1 MFWELLVLVLLILIN
16 GLFAMAELAIVS
28 SRRVRIQEMAKA
40 GKRGAAAAL
49 SLIDDPVGFLSTV
62 QVGITLV
69 GIVAGAYSAATF
81 AEPLAEYLAV
91 GTPVAAYA
99 EEIAFAVVVVSVT
112 YFSLV
117 IGELVPKRIA
127 LNHAEPIAC
136 AVAPLMRLLAVVGAP
151 FVWFLRVSTHAV
163 LALLRLR
170 PAADRAVTEEE
181 VKALIAEGAISGV
194 FQPAEQE
201 LIEGVLR
208 MGDRAVRSIMV
219 PRTAVVWLDVEDT
232 PEEIFAK
239 IGESGHS
246 RYPVARGDIEE
257 VIGVAHTKDLLEQQ
271 RKTGTLNLVAAAR
284 EAPYVVDR
292 MPVLRLLDRFKTS
305 SVHMAFVVDEH
316 GSFEGIATPTDILTA
331 IAGDL
336 PQSEEEEEP
345 EAVQREDGSWL
356 LDGLMSV
363 DDAERTLGI
372 EGMTEEGDFNTV
384 AGFVLHELGHLP
396 VAGEYF
402 DWHGWRFEVV
412 DLDGRRIDKI
422 LASGPK
428 VESESASNGP

>member
-1 MFWELLVLVLLILIN
+1 MFWELLVLAVLILIN
-16 GLFAMAELAIVS
+16 GFFAMAELAIVS
-28 SRRVRIQEMAKA
+28 SRRVRLQEMAKA

-49 SLIDDPVGFLSTV
+49 SLMDDPVGFLSTV

-81 AEPLAEYLAV
+81 AGPFGEILKNIPAIAV
-91 GTPVAAYA
+91 YA
-99 EEIAFAVVVVSVT
+99 EEIAFAVVVVAVT

-127 LNHAEPIAC
+127 LNHAETIAA
-136 AVAPLMRLLAVVGAP
+136 AVAPLMRLLAKVGAP
-151 FVWFLRVSTHAV
+151 FVWFLRFSTHAV
-163 LALLRLR
+163 MALLRLK
-170 PAADRAVTEEE
+170 PAPESAVTEEE
-181 VKALIAEGAISGV
+181 VKALIAEGASSGV
-194 FQPAEQE
+194 FQPAERE

-219 PRTAVVWLDVEDT
+219 PRTAVIWLDVEDAQ
-232 PEEIFAK
+232 EEIYAAFA
-239 IGESGHS
+239 ESGHS
-246 RYPVARGDIEE
+246 QYPVARGDIED

-271 RKTGTLNLVAAAR
+271 RKTGTIDLIAAAR

-292 MPVLRLLDRFKTS
+292 MPVLRLLDRFKSS

-316 GSFEGIATPTDILTA
+316 GSFEGIVTPTDILTT

-336 PQSEEEEEP
+336 PQSEEEAEP

-356 LDGLMSV
+356 IDGLMAV
-363 DDAERTLGI
+363 DAAERTLGI
-372 EGMTEEGDFNTV
+372 EGMAEEGDFNTV

-396 VAGEYF
+396 VAGENF
-402 DWHGWRFEVV
+402 EWRGWRFEVV

-428 VESESASNGP
+428 VETEAAP

>member
-1 MFWELLVLVLLILIN
+1 MFWELLVLAVLILIN
-16 GLFAMAELAIVS
+16 GFFAMAELAIVS
-28 SRRVRIQEMAKA
+28 SRRVRLQEMAKA

-81 AEPLAEYLAV
+81 AGPFGEILKNIPAIAV
-91 GTPVAAYA
+91 YA
-99 EEIAFAVVVVSVT
+99 EEIAFAVVVVAVT

-127 LNHAEPIAC
+127 LNHAETIAA
-136 AVAPLMRLLAVVGAP
+136 AVAPLMRRLAKVGAP
-151 FVWFLRVSTHAV
+151 FVWFLRFSTHAV
-163 LALLRLR
+163 MALLRLK
-170 PAADRAVTEEE
+170 PAPESAVTEEE
-181 VKALIAEGAISGV
+181 VKALIAEGASSGV
-194 FQPAEQE
+194 FQPAERD

-232 PEEIFAK
+232 QEEIYAA
-239 IGESGHS
+239 IAESGHS
-246 RYPVARGDIEE
+246 RYPVARGDIED

-271 RKTGTLNLVAAAR
+271 RKTGTIDLIAAAR

-292 MPVLRLLDRFKTS
+292 MPVLRLLERFKSS

-316 GSFEGIATPTDILTA
+316 GSFEGIVTPTDILTT

-336 PQSEEEEEP
+336 PQSEEEAEP

-356 LDGLMSV
+356 IDGLMAV
-363 DDAERTLGI
+363 DAAERTLGI
-372 EGMTEEGDFNTV
+372 EGMAEEGDFNTV

-396 VAGEYF
+396 VAGENF
-402 DWHGWRFEVV
+402 EWHGWRFEVV

-428 VESESASNGP
+428 PETETDP

>member
-1 MFWELLVLVLLILIN
+1 MFWELLVLALLILIN
-16 GLFAMAELAIVS
+16 GFFAMAELALVS
-28 SRRVRIQEMAKA
+28 SRRVRLQEMAKA
-40 GKRGAAAAL
+40 GKRGASTAL
-49 SLIDDPVGFLSTV
+49 KLIDDPVGFLSTV

-69 GIVAGAYSAATF
+69 GIIAGAYSAATF
-81 AEPLAEYLAV
+81 AGPFGEFLKGIPAIEV
-91 GTPVAAYA
+91 YA
-99 EEIAFAVVVVSVT
+99 EEIAFTVVVVAVT

-127 LNHAEPIAC
+127 LNHAETIAA
-136 AVAPLMRLLAVVGAP
+136 AVAPLMRLLAIAGAP

-163 LALLRLR
+163 MTLLRIK
-170 PAADRAVTEEE
+170 PAAESEVTEEE
-181 VKALIAEGAISGV
+181 VKALIAEGATTGV

-208 MGDRAVRSIMV
+208 LGDRAVRSIMV

-232 PEEIFAK
+232 PDEIYATIEEV
-239 IGESGHS
+239 GHS
-246 RYPVARGDIEE
+246 QYPVARGDIED

-271 RKTGTLNLVAAAR
+271 RKTGTINLVKAAR

-292 MPVLRLLDRFKTS
+292 MPVFRLLERFKTS
-305 SVHMAFVVDEH
+305 AVHMALVVDEH
-316 GSFEGIATPTDILTA
+316 GSFEGIVTPTDILTA

-336 PQSEEEEEP
+336 PHSEEEEEP
-345 EAVQREDGSWL
+345 DAVQRDDGSWL
-356 LDGLMSV
+356 LDGLMAV

-372 EGMTEEGDFNTV
+372 EGMAEEGDFNTV

-396 VAGEYF
+396 EAGEHF

-422 LASGPK
+422 LASGP
-428 VESESASNGP
+428 SEEAAEP

>member
-1 MFWELLVLVLLILIN
+1 MFWELLVLAVLILIN
-16 GLFAMAELAIVS
+16 GFFAMAELAIVS
-28 SRRVRIQEMAKA
+28 SRRVRLQEMAKA

-81 AEPLAEYLAV
+81 AGPFGEILKNIPAIAV
-91 GTPVAAYA
+91 YA
-99 EEIAFAVVVVSVT
+99 EEIAFAVVVVAVT

-127 LNHAEPIAC
+127 LNHAETIAA
-136 AVAPLMRLLAVVGAP
+136 AVAPLMRLLAKVGAP
-151 FVWFLRVSTHAV
+151 FVWFLRLSTHAV
-163 LALLRLR
+163 MALLRLK
-170 PAADRAVTEEE
+170 PAPESAVTEEE
-181 VKALIAEGAISGV
+181 VKALIAEGASSGV
-194 FQPAEQE
+194 FQPAERE

-232 PEEIFAK
+232 QEEIYAA
-239 IGESGHS
+239 IAESGHS
-246 RYPVARGDIEE
+246 RYPVARGDIED

-271 RKTGTLNLVAAAR
+271 RKTGTIDLIAAAR

-292 MPVLRLLDRFKTS
+292 MPVLRLLDRFKSS

-316 GSFEGIATPTDILTA
+316 GSFEGIVTPTDILTT

-336 PQSEEEEEP
+336 PQSEEEAEP

-356 LDGLMSV
+356 IDGLMAV
-363 DDAERTLGI
+363 DAAERTLGI
-372 EGMTEEGDFNTV
+372 EGMAEEGDFNTV

-396 VAGEYF
+396 VAGENF
-402 DWHGWRFEVV
+402 EWRGWRFEVV

-428 VESESASNGP
+428 VETEAVP

>member
-1 MFWELLVLVLLILIN
+1 MFWELLVLAVLILIN
-16 GLFAMAELAIVS
+16 GFFAMAELAIVS
-28 SRRVRIQEMAKA
+28 SRRVRLQEMAKA

-69 GIVAGAYSAATF
+69 GIVAGAYSAAIF
-81 AEPLAEYLAV
+81 AGPFGEILKNIPAIAV
-91 GTPVAAYA
+91 YA
-99 EEIAFAVVVVSVT
+99 EEIAFAVVVVAVT

-127 LNHAEPIAC
+127 LNHAETIAA
-136 AVAPLMRLLAVVGAP
+136 AVAPLMRLLAKVGAP
-151 FVWFLRVSTHAV
+151 FVWFLRFSTHAV
-163 LALLRLR
+163 MALLRLK
-170 PAADRAVTEEE
+170 PTPESAVTEEE
-181 VKALIAEGAISGV
+181 VKALIAEGASSGV
-194 FQPAEQE
+194 FQPAERE

-232 PEEIFAK
+232 QEEIYAA
-239 IGESGHS
+239 IAESGHS
-246 RYPVARGDIEE
+246 RYPVARGDIED

-271 RKTGTLNLVAAAR
+271 RKTGTIDLIAAAR

-292 MPVLRLLDRFKTS
+292 MPVLRLLDRFKSS

-316 GSFEGIATPTDILTA
+316 GSFEGIVTPTDILTT

-336 PQSEEEEEP
+336 PQSEEEAEP

-356 LDGLMSV
+356 IDGLMAV
-363 DDAERTLGI
+363 DAAERTLGI
-372 EGMTEEGDFNTV
+372 EGMAEEGDFNTV

-396 VAGEYF
+396 VAGENF
-402 DWHGWRFEVV
+402 EWRGWRFEVV

-428 VESESASNGP
+428 VETEAAP